1 MSARV
6 KAWRCIA
13 GRQPTPIRQCMS
25 PMVRCAAA
33 LWCATL
39 WAACATPLPPGGGP
53 PDDTPPHIVE
63 SIPAAGATNVSEASL
78 RIVFAEHINESSFRQ
93 ALSIIPEPETPPELD
108 WRGPR
113 VDIRLADPLR
123 DSTTYVF
130 TLDTGLRDLH
140 GIALAAP
147 IILAF
152 STGPTLN
159 AGVLTGRVVH
169 SHDGAPAP
177 GVDVLAYAAQDGAPP
192 DSLPAR
198 PAYRTQTDPDG
209 VFRFEYMT
217 ERDWFVAALDDAN
230 YNARPDPGESF
241 APPPVPVLLA
251 DTVQAALKIPWMLT
265 RIDTVRSDSLRVPT
279 ADPET
284 EADTSPEAVP
294 LEETG
299 EILGVVVSGEPHP
312 VVVETWPDTLDI
324 RQAAPPYQAV
334 ADSAGSFLLPRL
346 PAGAY
351 QLRAWLDR
359 NENGRWDKGMLTP
372 YRPPEPAYFMTE
384 PVRVRA
390 RWETTLPDTL
400 RIPAAVPIP

>member
-1 MSARV
+1 MSARI
-6 KAWRCIA
+6 KAWRRIPVKRCTPT
-13 GRQPTPIRQCMS
+13 GQRMRQGTRW
-25 PMVRCAAA
+25 AAP

-78 RIVFAEHINESSFRQ
+78 RIVFSEYINEGSLRR

-113 VDIRLADPLR
+113 VEIRLAGPLR

-130 TLDTGLRDLH
+130 TLDTGLRDVR
-140 GIALAAP
+140 GVALTAP
-147 IILAF
+147 LVLAF

-159 AGVLTGRVVH
+159 AGILAGRVVQG
-169 SHDGAPAP
+169 HDGSPAP
-177 GVDVLAYAAQDGAPP
+177 GVDVLAYAAHDGAPP

-198 PAYRTQTDPDG
+198 PAYRTQTDSDG

-217 ERDWFVAALDDAN
+217 ERHWFVAALEDAN
-230 YNARPDPGESF
+230 YNTRPDPGESF
-241 APPPVPVLLA
+241 APPPLPTLLA
-251 DTVQAALKIPWMLT
+251 DTSRASLEIPWMLT
-265 RIDTVRSDSLRVPT
+265 RIDTMRADSLRVPA
-279 ADPET
+279 ADAET
-284 EADTSPEAVP
+284 EDDTAPEPGP

-299 EILGVVVSGEPHP
+299 EIQGIVVSGEPHP
-312 VVVETWPDTLDI
+312 VVVETWPDTLDV
-324 RQAAPPYQAV
+324 QDAAPPYRAT
-334 ADSAGSFLLPRL
+334 ADSAGFFLLPRL
-346 PAGAY
+346 PAGTY

-359 NENGRWDKGMLTP
+359 NENDQWDKGTLIP
-372 YRPPEPAYFMTE
+372 YRSPEPAYFPAE

-400 RIPAAVPIP
+400 RIPAAVSIP

>member
-1 MSARV
+1 MSARI
-6 KAWRCIA
+6 KAWRRLAAKRCI
-13 GRQPTPIRQCMS
+13 PTAQRIRQGA
-25 PMVRCAAA
+25 RWAAS

-53 PDDTPPHIVE
+53 TDDTPPHIVE

-78 RIVFAEHINESSFRQ
+78 RIVFSEYINETSFRR

-108 WRGPR
+108 WSGPR

-130 TLDTGLRDLH
+130 TLDTNLRDLR
-140 GIALAAP
+140 GIALSAP

-159 AGVLTGRVVH
+159 AGVLTGRVVQ
-169 SHDGAPAP
+169 SHNGAPAP
-177 GVDVLAYAAQDGAPP
+177 GIDVLAYVAPDSAPP

-217 ERDWFVAALDDAN
+217 ERHWFVAALEDAN

-241 APPPVPVLLA
+241 APPPVPALLA
-251 DTVQAALKIPWMLT
+251 DTSRALLEIPWMLT
-265 RIDTVRSDSLRVPT
+265 RIDTMRADSLRVS
-279 ADPET
+279 AVDPET
-284 EADTSPEAVP
+284 EDDTAPEAIP

-299 EILGVVVSGEPHP
+299 EIQGIVVSGEPHP
-312 VVVETWPDTLDI
+312 VVVETWPDTLDM
-324 RQAAPPYQAV
+324 QDAAPPWRAT
-334 ADSAGSFLLPRL
+334 ADSAGFFLLPRL
-346 PAGAY
+346 PAGTY
-351 QLRAWLDR
+351 QFRAWLDR
-359 NENGRWDKGMLTP
+359 NENDQWDKGTLTP
-372 YRPPEPAYFMTE
+372 YRSPEPAYFPAE

-400 RIPAAVPIP
+400 RIPAAVSIP

>member
-1 MSARV
+1 MSVRI
-6 KAWRCIA
+6 KAWRRFAAKRCT
-13 GRQPTPIRQCMS
+13 PTGQRIRQGTRWAA
-25 PMVRCAAA
+25 PVWCAA
-33 LWCATL
+33 L

-53 PDDTPPHIVE
+53 PDDTPPYIVE
-63 SIPAAGATNVSEASL
+63 SIPAAGATNISEASL
-78 RIVFAEHINESSFRQ
+78 RIVFSEYIDETSFRR

-108 WRGPR
+108 WRGSR

-123 DSTTYVF
+123 DSATYVF
-130 TLDTGLRDLH
+130 TLDTNLRDVR

-147 IILAF
+147 VILAF

-159 AGVLTGRVVH
+159 AGILTGRVVQ
-169 SHDGAPAP
+169 SHNGAPAP
-177 GVDVLAYAAQDGAPP
+177 GIDVLAYATSESAPP

-217 ERDWFVAALDDAN
+217 ERYWFVAALDDAN

-241 APPPVPVLLA
+241 APPPVPALFA
-251 DTVQAALKIPWMLT
+251 DTSRAPLDIPWMLT
-265 RIDTVRSDSLRVPT
+265 RIDTVRSDTLRVPA

-284 EADTSPEAVP
+284 EEEPVP

-299 EILGVVVSGEPHP
+299 EIRGVVVTGEPHP

-324 RQAAPPYQAV
+324 QSAPPPHKTV
-334 ADSAGSFLLPRL
+334 ADDTGAFLLPRL
-346 PAGAY
+346 PASTY

-359 NENGRWDKGMLTP
+359 NENGRWDKGALIP
-372 YRPPEPAYFMTE
+372 YRSPEPAYFMTE

-400 RIPAAVPIP
+400 RIPATVSIP

>member
-6 KAWRCIA
+6 KAWRYAA
-13 GRQPTPIRQCMS
+13 GRRCTPTGKRMRQ
-25 PMVRCAAA
+25 MVRGAAA

-53 PDDTPPHIVE
+53 TDDTPPHIVE
-63 SIPAAGATNVSEASL
+63 STPGSGATNVSEASL
-78 RIVFAEHINESSFRQ
+78 SIVFSEYINEGSFQR

-108 WRGPR
+108 WKGPR
-113 VDIRLADPLR
+113 VDIRLTDPLR

-130 TLDTGLRDLH
+130 TLDTGLRDVR
-140 GIALAAP
+140 GAALAAP
-147 IILAF
+147 LILAF

-159 AGVLTGRVVH
+159 AGILAGRVVQ

-177 GVDVLAYAAQDGAPP
+177 GVDVLAYAAHDGAPP

-209 VFRFEYMT
+209 AFRFEYMT
-217 ERDWFVAALDDAN
+217 ERHWFVAALDDAN
-230 YNARPDPGESF
+230 YNVRPDPGEAF
-241 APPPVPVLLA
+241 APPPIPALLA
-251 DTVQAALKIPWMLT
+251 DTVQTALEIPWMMT
-265 RIDTVRSDSLRVPT
+265 RIDTVRSDTLRTPP

-284 EADTSPEAVP
+284 EDDTAPEPIP

-299 EILGVVVSGEPHP
+299 EIRGVVVSGEPHP
-312 VVVETWPDTLDI
+312 VVVEAWADTLDI
-324 RQAAPPYQAV
+324 QDAAPPYQAT
-334 ADSAGSFLLPRL
+334 ADTAGAFLLPRL
-346 PAGAY
+346 PAGTY
-351 QLRAWLDR
+351 LLRAWLDR
-359 NENGRWDKGMLTP
+359 NENGRWDKGMLIP
-372 YRPPEPAYFMTE
+372 YRSPEPAYFAVE

-400 RIPAAVPIP
+400 RIPAAVSIP

>member
-1 MSARV
+1 MSARA

-13 GRQPTPIRQCMS
+13 ERRWTPTGQRMRQ
-25 PMVRCAAA
+25 VARCAAP

-39 WAACATPLPPGGGP
+39 WAACATPLPPEGGP
-53 PDDTPPHIVE
+53 PDDTAPHIVE
-63 SIPAAGATNVSEASL
+63 SIPAGGATNVSEASL
-78 RIVFAEHINESSFRQ
+78 RIVFSEHINETSFRR

-130 TLDTGLRDLH
+130 TLDTGLRDLR

-147 IILAF
+147 VTLAF
-152 STGPTLN
+152 STGPILN
-159 AGVLTGRVVH
+159 AGILTGRVVQ
-169 SHDGAPAP
+169 SHDGAPAS
-177 GVDVLAYAAQDGAPP
+177 GIDVLAYAAHDNTPP
-192 DSLPAR
+192 DSLPVR

-217 ERDWFVAALDDAN
+217 ERQWFVAALEDAN

-251 DTVQAALKIPWMLT
+251 DTVQATLEIPWMLT
-265 RIDTVRSDSLRVPT
+265 RIDTMRSDSLRVPPE
-279 ADPET
+279 DPET
-284 EADTSPEAVP
+284 EADTAPETIP

-299 EILGVVVSGEPHP
+299 EIRGVVVSGEPHP
-312 VVVETWPDTLDI
+312 VVVESWPDTLDI
-324 RQAAPPYQAV
+324 RHAPPPYQAT

-346 PAGAY
+346 PAGTY

-359 NENGRWDKGMLTP
+359 NENGRWDKGVLIP
-372 YRPPEPAYFMTE
+372 YRSPEPAYFMTE

-400 RIPAAVPIP
+400 RIPAAVSIP